1 MQSFTKL
8 AKVQEIQ
15 NFNLFF
21 ARHILIIL
29 GQRVGSN
36 FTTSTTTTTPTVVRA
51 VPPPTAGTTAQ
62 SDPVTDSFPGIT
74 GLFLF
79 VYFSSIRPISPLLY

>member
-15 NFNLFF
+15 KNFKNEFCV
-21 ARHILIIL
+21 LIIL

>member
-1 MQSFTKL
+1 M
-8 AKVQEIQ
+8 
-15 NFNLFF
+15 NF
-21 ARHILIIL
+21 ARHMLIIL
-29 GQRVGSN
+29 GERVGSN
-36 FTTSTTTTTPTVVRA
+36 FTTTTTTMTTVVRA

-79 VYFSSIRPISPLLY
+79 VYFSSIRPISTLLY

>member
-1 MQSFTKL
+1 MLSFTKL

-15 NFNLFF
+15 KNFKNEFCV
-21 ARHILIIL
+21 LIIL
-29 GQRVGSN
+29 GERVGSN
-36 FTTSTTTTTPTVVRA
+36 FTTASTTMTTVVRA